1 LQRCK
6 NLPVAGPASRHLVSP
21 MDSYSP
27 SCIVRSNQY
36 QLLHDQEPFLLS
48 SWSPGLMD
56 WGLGTAPLAQALLDR
71 VHSVVEE
78 AVALAR
84 ALARARLVASLSG
97 VSRNWRADRISR
109 PARARW
115 ALICR
120 IAVPCSTAS
129 PILRTH
135 PPPTSAAST
144 LVGYPEGPDGA
155 TNISQVLRYVWSCCR
170 ICGDRCCAGYPS

>member
-1 LQRCK
+1 
-6 NLPVAGPASRHLVSP
+6 

-27 SCIVRSNQY
+27 SCIVCSNQY

-84 ALARARLVASLSG
+84 ALARARLVASPSG

-115 ALICR
+115 PSSAALPSH
-120 IAVPCSTAS
+120 APSLLLS
-129 PILRTH
+129 SEH
-135 PPPTSAAST
+135 PPPPPPAPPA
-144 LVGYPEGPDGA
+144 P
-155 TNISQVLRYVWSCCR
+155 R
-170 ICGDRCCAGYPS
+170 